1 MHRQR
6 HFLLL
11 VTLAAAAATPA
22 LGQTSV
28 PAAGPPETGSK
39 GPASIPDFSGIWGR
53 PYLGFEPPLSGPGP
67 VVNKSRRRQVSD
79 VDNRP
84 LPAANAPLV
93 NSNLQAVGDYLNSIL
108 KPHAAQVVKEHG
120 EIELN
125 GLNSPTPF
133 NQCWPQPVPY
143 IFLNFGMQMLQHPD
157 RITILHNGDV
167 DHEVRHVRMNQPHLT
182 PVTPS
187 WYGDS
192 VGHYEG
198 DTLVID
204 TIGIKTDRPFAMVD
218 LFGTPYTEAL
228 HVVERY
234 RLIEYERA
242 REAQERGGR
251 QLWRIPGEAFGW
263 APAVNYR
270 GKGLQLEFA
279 VEDQGVFTTPWSA
292 TVTYRRPL
300 ITEWP
305 EIDCAEN
312 PRAAVPHADRP
323 DF

>member
-1 MHRQR
+1 
-6 HFLLL
+6 
-11 VTLAAAAATPA
+11 
-22 LGQTSV
+22 
-28 PAAGPPETGSK
+28 
-39 GPASIPDFSGIWGR
+39 
-53 PYLGFEPPLSGPGP
+53 
-67 VVNKSRRRQVSD
+67 
-79 VDNRP
+79 
-84 LPAANAPLV
+84 
-93 NSNLQAVGDYLNSIL
+93 
-108 KPHAAQVVKEHG
+108 
-120 EIELN
+120 
-125 GLNSPTPF
+125 
-133 NQCWPQPVPY
+133 
-143 IFLNFGMQMLQHPD
+143 MQMLQHPD
-157 RITILHNGDV
+157 KITILYNGDV
-167 DHEVRHVRMNQPHLT
+167 NHEVRHVLMNQPHPT
-182 PVTPS
+182 PVPPS

-192 VGHYEG
+192 FGYYES

-234 RLIEYERA
+234 RLIEYESA
-242 REAQERGGR
+242 REAQERGAR
-251 QLWRIPGEAFGW
+251 QLWRIPGEAMGW

-270 GKGLQLEFA
+270 GKGLQLEFV

-312 PRAAVPHADRP
+312 PRAAVLHADRP